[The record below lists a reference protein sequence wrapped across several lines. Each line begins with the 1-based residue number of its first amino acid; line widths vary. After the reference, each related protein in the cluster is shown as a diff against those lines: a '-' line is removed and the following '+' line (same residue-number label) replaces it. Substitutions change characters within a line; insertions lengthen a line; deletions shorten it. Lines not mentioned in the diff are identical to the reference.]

1 MKGASC
7 TTSNICLAGGEWDTP
22 VINHPEVAILG
33 VGRIAEKPIVRDGEI
48 VEASV
53 LALLL
58 SLRLQNRSTELQQNA
73 MNESY

>member
-7 TTSNICLAGGEWDTP
+7 TTSNICSAGGEWDTP

-58 SLRLQNRSTELQQNA
+58 SFDYRIDRRSCSRMQ
-73 MNESY
+73 

>member
-7 TTSNICLAGGEWDTP
+7 TTSNICSAGGEWDTP

-33 VGRIAEKPIVRDGEI
+33 VDRIAEKPIVRDGEI

-58 SLRLQNRSTELQQNA
+58 SLTELQQNA